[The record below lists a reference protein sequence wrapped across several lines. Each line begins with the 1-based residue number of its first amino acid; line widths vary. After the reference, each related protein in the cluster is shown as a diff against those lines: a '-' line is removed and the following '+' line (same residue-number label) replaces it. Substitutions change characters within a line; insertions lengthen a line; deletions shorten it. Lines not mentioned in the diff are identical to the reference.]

1 MKRKTF
7 VEVFEDVLKVAHD
20 PLILESVLTE
30 QMQAILQVSIVAQ
43 SASSVVRVLGFAL
56 TSDGRLPTIFA
67 VFNSGKPHPLV
78 LAASAAAC
86 AKHD

>member
-30 QMQAILQVSIVAQ
+30 KMQAILQVSIVAQ
-43 SASSVVRVLGFAL
+43 KAPVLFVSLALHGRQMEGCQPFCGFQFWEASSTG
-56 TSDGRLPTIFA
+56 
-67 VFNSGKPHPLV
+67 
-78 LAASAAAC
+78 AC
-86 AKHD
+86 SFGCSLCKHD